1 MDDNKLIFSATEKVN
16 IDGLIG
22 RRNVL
27 ISLVDDCEKFMKN
40 APEGTLHIVKRKRKT
55 EYYNRFDVHQTNG
68 RFIRRNEKKLLSDLA
83 QKKYVDSIVSEA
95 KREIRL
101 IDDFVNGYDSRTIF
115 EVQSKMDES
124 IRNIITPVV
133 VTDEEFARR
142 WSEVTYAPASFDE
155 GAPEHYTDKN
165 ERVRS
170 KSEIMIA
177 NALNMNNVPYRYE
190 YPLKLKDGRVVRPD
204 FLCLNVRTREEFY
217 WEHLGMMSDLEY
229 VANSV
234 RKINAYAS
242 EDIVQGK
249 NLLLTYETQFQPL
262 DTRVVKKMI
271 WEFLK

>member
-1 MDDNKLIFSATEKVN
+1 MRMDKLPLNDQLANMLMKQSDIYQKCINECERCIEKLPSGKIRVQKSGKYCSFYQRSDSKDGNGTYIGKHQLDLAHKLIQKEYL
-16 IDGLIG
+16 ID
-22 RRNVL
+22 V
-27 ISLVDDCEKFMKN
+27 VDE
-40 APEGTLHIVKRKRKT
+40 L
-55 EYYNRFDVHQTNG
+55 
-68 RFIRRNEKKLLSDLA
+68 
-83 QKKYVDSIVSEA
+83 
-95 KREIRL
+95 KRELDILKRCSNEYHPERL
-101 IDDFVNGYDSRTIF
+101 AELYDELDCVRKAV
-115 EVQSKMDES
+115 VQ
-124 IRNIITPVV
+124 PVV

-142 WSEVTYAPASFDE
+142 WSEVTYAPSSFDE

-190 YPLKLKDGRVVRPD
+190 YPLKLKDGRIVRPD